1 MPSINSTVVRALN
14 TFGLENLSRRNSST
28 PNSQPSSPLKKE
40 GFVFPSED
48 IQSQAL
54 FRRMDRMIMER
65 NQVEL
70 GQTIK
75 RNAINIVIFI
85 ILCCCF
91 LINCLN
97 VKIHYYGRLQI
108 QVKMKILSVLN
119 QNLFQLKFN
128 Q

>member
-14 TFGLENLSRRNSST
+14 SFGLDNIARRNSST

-54 FRRMDRMIMER
+54 VRRMDRMIMER

-70 GQTIK
+70 GQNLKRNVIK
-75 RNAINIVIFI
+75 RMLLLQGFLLIEIKNFEY
-85 ILCCCF
+85 ILF
-91 LINCLN
+91 
-97 VKIHYYGRLQI
+97 
-108 QVKMKILSVLN
+108 
-119 QNLFQLKFN
+119 
-128 Q
+128 